1 MDDPGTHRE
10 GGGSPAAKRF
20 RISLKTSFLVLTVV
34 ALILAGLSELYRAS
48 ERAERK
54 ARAESVLRNAR
65 GIHETL
71 TGILKWQI
79 ETNPAKARE
88 YEEQLEHADADL
100 KEVERRLNDLRN

>member
-1 MDDPGTHRE
+1 VDDQLINRE
-10 GGGSPAAKRF
+10 GGGGAAAKRF
-20 RISLKTSFLVLTVV
+20 RISLKTCFLFLTVV

-71 TGILKWQI
+71 TGILKEQI
-79 ETNPAKARE
+79 VTNPAKASE
-88 YEEQLEHADADL
+88 YVKQLEQADADL
-100 KEVERRLNDLRN
+100 KEVERRLNELRK

>member
-1 MDDPGTHRE
+1 MDDQGTNRE
-10 GGGSPAAKRF
+10 GCRGVTAKRF
-20 RISLKTSFLVLTVV
+20 RISLKTAFLVLTVV

-71 TGILKWQI
+71 TGILKEQI
-79 ETNPAKARE
+79 ATNPAKASE
-88 YEEQLEHADADL
+88 YEAQLEQPDADL
-100 KEVERRLNDLRN
+100 KEVE